1 METTQINVPDP
12 PDERFDCLTDETVQQ
27 IRFLFDVDHA
37 FPQKLEHPG
46 EEDHVAPRKG
56 LLGRIFGWLLSG
68 LAARRRN
75 LAARFRTPPH
85 GRSDG
90 EGF

>member
-37 FPQKLEHPG
+37 FPQVLQPQGG
-46 EEDHVAPRKG
+46 EDYVAPRKG
-56 LLGRIFGWLLSG
+56 LLGRICGWLFSG
-68 LAARRRN
+68 LASRRRN
-75 LAARFRTPPH
+75 LAARFRTPP
-85 GRSDG
+85 SCD
-90 EGF
+90 